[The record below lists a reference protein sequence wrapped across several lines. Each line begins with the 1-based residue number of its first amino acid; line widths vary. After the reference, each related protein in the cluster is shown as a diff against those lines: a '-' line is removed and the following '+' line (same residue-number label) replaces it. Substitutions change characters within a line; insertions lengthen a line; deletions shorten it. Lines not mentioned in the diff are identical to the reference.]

1 MAKQERYTK
10 KDIESNKCLAIISY
24 LFAPIAYYSKV
35 RKNSKWIKF
44 HSSQGMN
51 LFLVEIMYT
60 LLSIAL
66 LDNIKIIR
74 ECTNYLYGITFYCGE
89 ENPLYIKLIVII
101 LGVLLLAMIISGII
115 NVLNKK
121 AKRLSLIGK
130 WNLFK

>member
-1 MAKQERYTK
+1 MVKQDRYTK
-10 KDIESNKCLAIISY
+10 KDIESNKYLALVSY
-24 LFAPIAYYSKV
+24 LFAPISYYSKA
-35 RKNSKWIKF
+35 RKDSKWIKF

-51 LFLVEIMYT
+51 LFLLEIIYV
-60 LLSIAL
+60 LLTVAL